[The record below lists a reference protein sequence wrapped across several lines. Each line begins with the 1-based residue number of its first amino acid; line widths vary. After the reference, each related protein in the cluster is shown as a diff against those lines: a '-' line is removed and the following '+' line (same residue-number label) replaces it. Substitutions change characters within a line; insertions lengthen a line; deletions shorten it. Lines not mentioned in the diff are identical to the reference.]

1 MRPAEDLTAKARIR
15 DTALEHFAEHG
26 VKGATMRAIADR
38 AEVSLGLVQHHF
50 GSKEGL
56 RDACDAYVV
65 SYIRQEVETAVDK
78 GALDDPGYI
87 EQARRTSPPVMR
99 YLGRALV
106 DGSPGAAAIFDQLVS
121 VTEQYLTGEKDPR
134 GRAAVFTAMNLGIH
148 VLHGHLTRAL
158 GGDAY
163 SPEVM
168 ARISAAMLDVIAPD
182 FVGPGL
188 IEQARTG
195 LDRYTAA
202 REGHDD

>member
-65 SYIRQEVETAVDK
+65 SYIRQEVESAVDQ
-78 GALDDPGYI
+78 GGLDDPGYI

-106 DGSPGAAAIFDQLVS
+106 DGSPAAAAIFDQLAA
-121 VTEQYLTGEKDPR
+121 VTEQYLSGAEDPK

-148 VLHGHLTRAL
+148 VLHGHLSRTL

-168 ARISAAMLDVIAPD
+168 ARISAAMLDIIAPG

-188 IEQARTG
+188 IERARTG

-202 REGHDD
+202 REAHDG